1 MATRLRP
8 VNSLDFAGGI
18 MYNRYMLKMCC
29 FASGS
34 KGNCC
39 YVSDGET
46 DILIDLGIS
55 ASRVDSCLAA
65 LGVEPDRLNVL
76 ITHAHSDHVNGI
88 KVFGKKHRSARFHCQ
103 RECAQSVIMQTGVIP
118 TVDEREFTL
127 GALSVQALP
136 VPHDVP
142 CFGYIVKSGER
153 AVAVVTDVG
162 CTKPDLL
169 DGLCSCDLVMLE
181 ANHDLT
187 RLRLNPSYS
196 AQLKRR
202 ISSEHGHLSNDACAS
217 ACAFLAEHGV
227 KNFILAHLSE
237 ENNAPELA
245 LAAVRAGLCASGI
258 TDARIVTASQ
268 NKPTGLF
275 EVC

>member
-1 MATRLRP
+1 
-8 VNSLDFAGGI
+8 

-55 ASRVDSCLAA
+55 TARVESCLAA
-65 LGVEPDRLNVL
+65 LGASPDRVHVL
-76 ITHAHSDHVNGI
+76 ITHAHSDHIGGVR
-88 KVFGKKHRSARFHCQ
+88 VFGKKHRAAVIHCQ

-118 TVDEREFTL
+118 TVDGRDFDI
-127 GALSVQALP
+127 GGISVRALP

-142 CFGYIVKSGER
+142 CFGYILRRGER
-153 AVAVVTDVG
+153 AVAVVTDIG
-162 CTKPDLL
+162 CTKPDILG
-169 DGLCSCDLVMLE
+169 GLGDCDLVMLE
-181 ANHDLT
+181 ANHDT
-187 RLRLNPSYS
+187 EKLRLNPAYS

-202 ISSEHGHLSNDACAS
+202 ISSDHGHLSNADCAA

-237 ENNAPELA
+237 DNNDPA
-245 LAAVRAGLCASGI
+245 LAVAAVKDGLAVSGI
-258 TDARIVTASQ
+258 TDARIVAASQ
-268 NKPTGLF
+268 HKPTGLF

>member
-1 MATRLRP
+1 
-8 VNSLDFAGGI
+8 
-18 MYNRYMLKMCC
+18 MCC

-55 ASRVDSCLAA
+55 ASRVEACLAA
-65 LGVEPDRLNVL
+65 VGVDPDRVSVL
-76 ITHAHSDHVNGI
+76 ITHSHSDHIGGI
-88 KVFGKKHRSARFHCQ
+88 KVFAKRHPAAKFLCQ
-103 RECAQSVIMQTGVIP
+103 KESMASVAYQTGITPSVEARVFSVGGI
-118 TVDEREFTL
+118 TVE
-127 GALSVQALP
+127 AVP

-142 CFGYIVKSGER
+142 CFGYIIRNHER

-162 CTKPDLL
+162 MVSPNVLNSL
-169 DGLCSCDLVMLE
+169 SGCDLVMLE
-181 ANHDLT
+181 ANHDIE
-187 RLRLNPSYS
+187 RLRRNPTYS

-202 ISSEHGHLSNDACAS
+202 ISSEYGHLSNADCAG

-237 ENNAPELA
+237 DNNDPTLA
-245 LAAVRAGLCASGI
+245 VAAVSDEISGLGI
-258 TDARIVTASQ
+258 TDARIVAASQ
-268 NKPTGLF
+268 HKPTGLF

>member
-1 MATRLRP
+1 
-8 VNSLDFAGGI
+8 
-18 MYNRYMLKMCC
+18 MLKMCC

-55 ASRVDSCLAA
+55 AARAESCLAA
-65 LGVEPDRLNVL
+65 VGAAPDRVEVL
-76 ITHAHSDHVNGI
+76 ITHAHSDHIGGV
-88 KVFGKKHRSARFHCQ
+88 KVFGKKHRAAKIHCQ
-103 RECAQSVIMQTGVIP
+103 RECAQSIIMQTGIIP
-118 TVDEREFTL
+118 TVDGREFRV
-127 GALSVQALP
+127 GGISVRALP

-142 CFGYIVKSGER
+142 CFGYIVRREGR
-153 AVAVVTDVG
+153 AVAVVTDIG
-162 CTKPDLL
+162 CAKPDVL
-169 DGLCSCDLVMLE
+169 DGLSACDLVMLE
-181 ANHDLT
+181 ANHDIDK
-187 RLRLNPSYS
+187 LRRNPSYS

-202 ISSEHGHLSNDACAS
+202 ISSDSGHLSNSDCAS

-237 ENNAPELA
+237 DNNDPA
-245 LAAVRAGLCASGI
+245 LAVSAVRSGLCASGI
-258 TDARIVTASQ
+258 TDARIVAASQ
-268 NKPTGLF
+268 RSPTGLF

>member
-1 MATRLRP
+1 
-8 VNSLDFAGGI
+8 
-18 MYNRYMLKMCC
+18 MYNRCMLKMCC

-39 YVSDGET
+39 YVSDGDT

-55 ASRVDSCLAA
+55 ARRAESCLAA
-65 LGVEPDRLNVL
+65 LGADPDRVDVL
-76 ITHAHSDHVNGI
+76 ITHAHSDHIGGV
-88 KVFGKKHRSARFHCQ
+88 KVFHKKHGGAKIHCQ
-103 RECAQSVIMQTGVIP
+103 RECVRSLIMQTGVIP
-118 TVDEREFTL
+118 TADEREFYI
-127 GALSVQALP
+127 GGICVRALP

-142 CFGYIVKSGER
+142 CFGYVLERGEH

-162 CTKPDLL
+162 ATKPELL
-169 DGLCSCDLVMLE
+169 VGLSGCDLVMLE
-181 ANHDLT
+181 ANHDID
-187 RLRLNPSYS
+187 RLRANPTYS
-196 AQLKRR
+196 AQLKMR
-202 ISSEHGHLSNDACAS
+202 ISSEHGHLSNADCAS

-245 LAAVRAGLCASGI
+245 LSAVRRGLAGSGI
-258 TDARIVTASQ
+258 TDARVVAASQ
-268 NKPTGLF
+268 YKPTGLF